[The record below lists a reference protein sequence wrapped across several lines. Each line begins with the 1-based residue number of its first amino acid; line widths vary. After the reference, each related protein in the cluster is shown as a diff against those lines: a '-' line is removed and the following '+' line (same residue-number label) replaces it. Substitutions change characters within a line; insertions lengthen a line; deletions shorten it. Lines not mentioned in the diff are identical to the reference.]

1 MELHTLNKRFQAYE
15 EDHKQE
21 KDEDKRNDA
30 KEAQDVT
37 FTEDNS
43 NKRVYESIASSLCN
57 PLQAQALHKITIF
70 IFFLKFFNI
79 NQEWA
84 KER

>member
-21 KDEDKRNDA
+21 HDEDKRNDV

-43 NKRVYESIASSLCN
+43 NKKV
-57 PLQAQALHKITIF
+57 
-70 IFFLKFFNI
+70 
-79 NQEWA
+79 
-84 KER
+84 

>member
-1 MELHTLNKRFQAYE
+1 MQAFLNHFQEFLSSRTEYKTDIELHTLNKRFQAYE

-21 KDEDKRNDA
+21 HDEDKRNDV

-43 NKRVYESIASSLCN
+43 NRKV
-57 PLQAQALHKITIF
+57 
-70 IFFLKFFNI
+70 
-79 NQEWA
+79 
-84 KER
+84 